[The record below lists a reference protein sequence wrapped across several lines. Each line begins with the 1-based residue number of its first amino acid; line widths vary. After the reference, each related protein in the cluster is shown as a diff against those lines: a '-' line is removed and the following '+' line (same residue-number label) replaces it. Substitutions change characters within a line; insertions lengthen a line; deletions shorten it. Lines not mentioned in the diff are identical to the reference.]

1 MHQSSGSISCSI
13 VSNAEYNKMIR
24 VRLIGEGLV
33 EQFLD
38 YHGRRK
44 IYLIVRKTSFGEKTG
59 MRGEAEEFDYTTN
72 FFKVRYEDGSEEKV
86 HRIVIGSM
94 ATSVSPNSIFPQM
107 RSFAFIGPAMNPNYI
122 IQRRR

>member
-1 MHQSSGSISCSI
+1 
-13 VSNAEYNKMIR
+13 MIR

-33 EQFLD
+33 EDFLD
-38 YHGRRK
+38 AHGRRK

-59 MRGEAEEFDYTTN
+59 MRGQVSDYDYTTN
-72 FFKVRYEDGSEEKV
+72 FFQVHYEDGSEEKV
-86 HRIVIGSM
+86 HRIVIGNM

>member
-33 EQFLD
+33 EDFLD
-38 YHGRRK
+38 DHGRRK

-59 MRGEAEEFDYTTN
+59 MRGQVSDYDYTTN
-72 FFKVRYEDGSEEKV
+72 FFQVHYEDGSEEKV
-86 HRIVIGSM
+86 HRIVNK
-94 ATSVSPNSIFPQM
+94 P
-107 RSFAFIGPAMNPNYI
+107 
-122 IQRRR
+122 